1 MKNLQELINV
11 HIPVMSAQ
19 VLEYLNLQPGGLYI
33 DGTIGAGGHA
43 AQILSKLS
51 NEGKLIGIDRDAEAL
66 EICYERFSAFADQIS
81 LHHSSYHN
89 LSKIMGVNGLS
100 KANGILLDLGISSLQ
115 INSED
120 RGFSFQSNALADM
133 RFDQTKGQTAKDLI
147 RKSSEKELADI
158 IYQFG
163 EERKS
168 RRISNS
174 IKKIKNLSTTMDL
187 KEAIRKSTPPHHRN
201 KTHAR
206 VFQAI
211 RIAVNDEIDKLKIKS
226 ILNSLD
232 FKINTVNDI
241 SAGVTI
247 PQYRHDVNRECDV
260 VEEILRIHGYNNI
273 PIDKNVKFSISSL
286 LNKTHK
292 YQNIISDYLSSIG
305 FNEIMN
311 NSCLLYTSPSP
322 RDGLLSRMPSSA

>member
-51 NEGKLIGIDRDAEAL
+51 NKGKLIGIDRDAEAL

-89 LSKIMGVNGLS
+89 LSKIMGIDGPS
-100 KANGILLDLGISSLQ
+100 RANGILLDLGISSLQ

-120 RGFSFQSNALADM
+120 RGFSFQSNALVDM

-211 RIAVNDEIDKLKIKS
+211 RIAVNDEIDKLKSFLKIFLDYLEIGGRLVVISYHSIEDRIVKHSFRQLNNESKVELLTRKPLTPSTGEIK
-226 ILNSLD
+226 
-232 FKINTVNDI
+232 
-241 SAGVTI
+241 
-247 PQYRHDVNRECDV
+247 
-260 VEEILRIHGYNNI
+260 
-273 PIDKNVKFSISSL
+273 
-286 LNKTHK
+286 LNK
-292 YQNIISDYLSSIG
+292 
-305 FNEIMN
+305 
-311 NSCLLYTSPSP
+311 
-322 RDGLLSRMPSSA
+322 RSRSAKMRVLERVL

>member
-51 NEGKLIGIDRDAEAL
+51 NKGKLIGIDRDAEAL

-89 LSKIMGVNGLS
+89 LSKIMGINGLS

-120 RGFSFQSNALADM
+120 RGFSFQSNALVDM

-211 RIAVNDEIDKLKIKS
+211 RIAVNDEIDKLKSFLKIFLDYLEIGGRLVVISYHSIEDRIVKHSFRQLNNESKVELLTRKPLTPSTGEIK
-226 ILNSLD
+226 
-232 FKINTVNDI
+232 
-241 SAGVTI
+241 
-247 PQYRHDVNRECDV
+247 
-260 VEEILRIHGYNNI
+260 
-273 PIDKNVKFSISSL
+273 
-286 LNKTHK
+286 LNK
-292 YQNIISDYLSSIG
+292 
-305 FNEIMN
+305 
-311 NSCLLYTSPSP
+311 
-322 RDGLLSRMPSSA
+322 RSRSAKMRALERVL

>member
-51 NEGKLIGIDRDAEAL
+51 NKGKLIGIDRDAEAL

-89 LSKIMGVNGLS
+89 LSKIMGINGPS
-100 KANGILLDLGISSLQ
+100 RANGILLDLGISSLQ

-120 RGFSFQSNALADM
+120 RGFSFQSNALVDM

-147 RKSSEKELADI
+147 RESSEKELADI

-211 RIAVNDEIDKLKIKS
+211 RIAVNDEIDKLKSFLKIFLDYLEIGGRLVVISYHSIEDRIVKHSFRQLNNEYKVELLTKKPLTPSTDEIK
-226 ILNSLD
+226 
-232 FKINTVNDI
+232 
-241 SAGVTI
+241 
-247 PQYRHDVNRECDV
+247 
-260 VEEILRIHGYNNI
+260 
-273 PIDKNVKFSISSL
+273 
-286 LNKTHK
+286 LNK
-292 YQNIISDYLSSIG
+292 
-305 FNEIMN
+305 
-311 NSCLLYTSPSP
+311 
-322 RDGLLSRMPSSA
+322 RSRSAKMRALERVL

>member
-51 NEGKLIGIDRDAEAL
+51 NKGKLIGIDRDAEAL

-89 LSKIMGVNGLS
+89 LSKIMGINGPS
-100 KANGILLDLGISSLQ
+100 RASGILLDLGISSLQ

-120 RGFSFQSNALADM
+120 RGFSFQSNALVDM

-211 RIAVNDEIDKLKIKS
+211 RIAVNDEIDKLKSFLKIFLDYLEIGGRLVVISYHSIEDRIVKHSFRQLNNEYKVELLTKKPLTPSTDEIK
-226 ILNSLD
+226 
-232 FKINTVNDI
+232 
-241 SAGVTI
+241 
-247 PQYRHDVNRECDV
+247 
-260 VEEILRIHGYNNI
+260 
-273 PIDKNVKFSISSL
+273 
-286 LNKTHK
+286 LNK
-292 YQNIISDYLSSIG
+292 
-305 FNEIMN
+305 
-311 NSCLLYTSPSP
+311 
-322 RDGLLSRMPSSA
+322 RSRSAKMRALERVV

>member
-51 NEGKLIGIDRDAEAL
+51 NKGKLIGIDRDAEAL

-89 LSKIMGVNGLS
+89 LSKIMGIKGPS
-100 KANGILLDLGISSLQ
+100 RANGILLDLGISSLQ

-120 RGFSFQSNALADM
+120 RGFSFQSNALVDM

-147 RKSSEKELADI
+147 RESSEKELADI

-211 RIAVNDEIDKLKIKS
+211 RIAVNDEIDKLKSFLKIFLDYLEIGGRLVVISYHSIEDRIVKHSFRQLNNESKVELLTKKPLTPSTDEIK
-226 ILNSLD
+226 
-232 FKINTVNDI
+232 
-241 SAGVTI
+241 
-247 PQYRHDVNRECDV
+247 
-260 VEEILRIHGYNNI
+260 
-273 PIDKNVKFSISSL
+273 
-286 LNKTHK
+286 LNK
-292 YQNIISDYLSSIG
+292 
-305 FNEIMN
+305 
-311 NSCLLYTSPSP
+311 
-322 RDGLLSRMPSSA
+322 RSRSAKMRALERVV

>member
-51 NEGKLIGIDRDAEAL
+51 NKGKLIGIDRDAEAL

-89 LSKIMGVNGLS
+89 LSRIMGINGPAR
-100 KANGILLDLGISSLQ
+100 ANGILLDLGISSLQ

-120 RGFSFQSNALADM
+120 RGFSFQSNALVDM

-211 RIAVNDEIDKLKIKS
+211 RIAVNDEIDKLKSFLKIFLDYLEIGGRLVVISYHSIEDRIVKHSFRQLNNESKVELLTRKPLTPSTGEIK
-226 ILNSLD
+226 
-232 FKINTVNDI
+232 
-241 SAGVTI
+241 
-247 PQYRHDVNRECDV
+247 
-260 VEEILRIHGYNNI
+260 
-273 PIDKNVKFSISSL
+273 
-286 LNKTHK
+286 LNK
-292 YQNIISDYLSSIG
+292 
-305 FNEIMN
+305 
-311 NSCLLYTSPSP
+311 
-322 RDGLLSRMPSSA
+322 RSRSAKMRALERVL

>member
-51 NEGKLIGIDRDAEAL
+51 NKGKLIGIDRDAEAL

-89 LSKIMGVNGLS
+89 LSKIMGIKGPS
-100 KANGILLDLGISSLQ
+100 RANGILLDLGISSLQ

-120 RGFSFQSNALADM
+120 RGFSFQSNALVDM

-211 RIAVNDEIDKLKIKS
+211 RIAVNDEIDKLKSFLKIFLDYLEIGGRLVVISYHSIEDRIVKHSFRQLNNESKVELLTRKPLTPSTGEIK
-226 ILNSLD
+226 
-232 FKINTVNDI
+232 
-241 SAGVTI
+241 
-247 PQYRHDVNRECDV
+247 
-260 VEEILRIHGYNNI
+260 
-273 PIDKNVKFSISSL
+273 
-286 LNKTHK
+286 LNK
-292 YQNIISDYLSSIG
+292 
-305 FNEIMN
+305 
-311 NSCLLYTSPSP
+311 
-322 RDGLLSRMPSSA
+322 RSRSAKMRALERVL

>member
-51 NEGKLIGIDRDAEAL
+51 NKGKLIGIDRDAEAL

-89 LSKIMGVNGLS
+89 LSKIMGINGPS
-100 KANGILLDLGISSLQ
+100 RANGILLDLGISSLQ

-120 RGFSFQSNALADM
+120 RGFSFQSNALVDM

-211 RIAVNDEIDKLKIKS
+211 RIAVNDEIDKLKSFLKIFLDYLEIGGRLVVISYHSIEDRIVKHSFRQLNNESKVELLTRKPLTPSTVEIK
-226 ILNSLD
+226 
-232 FKINTVNDI
+232 
-241 SAGVTI
+241 
-247 PQYRHDVNRECDV
+247 
-260 VEEILRIHGYNNI
+260 
-273 PIDKNVKFSISSL
+273 
-286 LNKTHK
+286 LNK
-292 YQNIISDYLSSIG
+292 
-305 FNEIMN
+305 
-311 NSCLLYTSPSP
+311 
-322 RDGLLSRMPSSA
+322 RSRSAKMRALERVL

>member
-51 NEGKLIGIDRDAEAL
+51 NKGKLIGIDRDAEAL

-89 LSKIMGVNGLS
+89 LSKIMGVNGPS

-120 RGFSFQSNALADM
+120 RGFSFQSNALVDM

-211 RIAVNDEIDKLKIKS
+211 RIAVNDEIDKLKSFLKIFLDYLEIGGRLVVISYHSIEDRIVKHSFRQLNNESKVELLTKKPLTPSTDEIK
-226 ILNSLD
+226 
-232 FKINTVNDI
+232 
-241 SAGVTI
+241 
-247 PQYRHDVNRECDV
+247 
-260 VEEILRIHGYNNI
+260 
-273 PIDKNVKFSISSL
+273 
-286 LNKTHK
+286 LNK
-292 YQNIISDYLSSIG
+292 
-305 FNEIMN
+305 
-311 NSCLLYTSPSP
+311 
-322 RDGLLSRMPSSA
+322 RSRSAKMRALERVI

>member
-33 DGTIGAGGHA
+33 DGTIGTGGHA

-51 NEGKLIGIDRDAEAL
+51 NKGKLIGIDRDAEAL

-89 LSKIMGVNGLS
+89 LSKIMDINGPS
-100 KANGILLDLGISSLQ
+100 RANGILLDLGISSLQ

-120 RGFSFQSNALADM
+120 RGFSFQSNALVDM

-211 RIAVNDEIDKLKIKS
+211 RIAVNDEIDKLKSFLKIFLDYLEIGGRLVVISYHSIEDRIVKHSFRQLNNESKVELLTRKPLTPSTVEIK
-226 ILNSLD
+226 
-232 FKINTVNDI
+232 
-241 SAGVTI
+241 
-247 PQYRHDVNRECDV
+247 
-260 VEEILRIHGYNNI
+260 
-273 PIDKNVKFSISSL
+273 
-286 LNKTHK
+286 LNK
-292 YQNIISDYLSSIG
+292 
-305 FNEIMN
+305 
-311 NSCLLYTSPSP
+311 
-322 RDGLLSRMPSSA
+322 RSRSAKMRALERVL

>member
-51 NEGKLIGIDRDAEAL
+51 NKGKLIGIDRDAEAL

-89 LSKIMGVNGLS
+89 LSKIMGINGPS
-100 KANGILLDLGISSLQ
+100 RANGILLDLGISSLQ

-120 RGFSFQSNALADM
+120 RGFSFQSNALVDM

-147 RKSSEKELADI
+147 RESSEKELADI

-211 RIAVNDEIDKLKIKS
+211 RIAVNDEIDKLKSFLKIFLDYLEIGGRLVVISYHSIEDRIVKHSFRQLNNEYKVELLTKKPLTPSTDEIK
-226 ILNSLD
+226 
-232 FKINTVNDI
+232 
-241 SAGVTI
+241 
-247 PQYRHDVNRECDV
+247 
-260 VEEILRIHGYNNI
+260 
-273 PIDKNVKFSISSL
+273 
-286 LNKTHK
+286 LNK
-292 YQNIISDYLSSIG
+292 
-305 FNEIMN
+305 
-311 NSCLLYTSPSP
+311 
-322 RDGLLSRMPSSA
+322 RSRSAKMRALERVV

>member
-51 NEGKLIGIDRDAEAL
+51 NKGKLIGIDRDAEAL

-89 LSKIMGVNGLS
+89 LSKIMGINGPS
-100 KANGILLDLGISSLQ
+100 RASGILLDLGISSLQ

-120 RGFSFQSNALADM
+120 RGFSFQSNALVDM

-147 RKSSEKELADI
+147 RESSEKELADI

-211 RIAVNDEIDKLKIKS
+211 RIAVNDEIDKLKSFLKIFLDYLEIGGRLVVISYHSIEDRIVKHSFRQLNNEYKVELLTKKPLTPSTDEIK
-226 ILNSLD
+226 
-232 FKINTVNDI
+232 
-241 SAGVTI
+241 
-247 PQYRHDVNRECDV
+247 
-260 VEEILRIHGYNNI
+260 
-273 PIDKNVKFSISSL
+273 
-286 LNKTHK
+286 LNK
-292 YQNIISDYLSSIG
+292 
-305 FNEIMN
+305 
-311 NSCLLYTSPSP
+311 
-322 RDGLLSRMPSSA
+322 RSRSAKMRALERVL

>member
-11 HIPVMSAQ
+11 HIPVMSTQ

-51 NEGKLIGIDRDAEAL
+51 NKGKLIGIDRDAEAL

-89 LSKIMGVNGLS
+89 LSKIMGINGPS
-100 KANGILLDLGISSLQ
+100 RANGILLDLGISSLQ

-120 RGFSFQSNALADM
+120 RGFSFQSNALVDM

-158 IYQFG
+158 IYQFS

-174 IKKIKNLSTTMDL
+174 IKKIKSLSTTMDL

-211 RIAVNDEIDKLKIKS
+211 RIAVNDEIDKLKSFLKIFLDYLEIGGRLVVISYHSIEDRIVKHSFRQLNNESKVELLTRKPLTPSTGEIK
-226 ILNSLD
+226 
-232 FKINTVNDI
+232 
-241 SAGVTI
+241 
-247 PQYRHDVNRECDV
+247 
-260 VEEILRIHGYNNI
+260 
-273 PIDKNVKFSISSL
+273 
-286 LNKTHK
+286 LNK
-292 YQNIISDYLSSIG
+292 
-305 FNEIMN
+305 
-311 NSCLLYTSPSP
+311 
-322 RDGLLSRMPSSA
+322 RSRSAKMRALERVL

>member
-11 HIPVMSAQ
+11 HIPVMSTQ

-51 NEGKLIGIDRDAEAL
+51 NKGKLIGIDRDAEAL

-89 LSKIMGVNGLS
+89 LSKIMGINGPS
-100 KANGILLDLGISSLQ
+100 RANGILLDLGISSLQ

-120 RGFSFQSNALADM
+120 RGFSFQSNALVDM

-211 RIAVNDEIDKLKIKS
+211 RIAVNDEIDKLKSFLKIFLDYLEIGGRLVVISYHSIEDRIVKHSFRQLNNESKVELLTRKPLTPSTGEIK
-226 ILNSLD
+226 
-232 FKINTVNDI
+232 
-241 SAGVTI
+241 
-247 PQYRHDVNRECDV
+247 
-260 VEEILRIHGYNNI
+260 
-273 PIDKNVKFSISSL
+273 
-286 LNKTHK
+286 LNK
-292 YQNIISDYLSSIG
+292 
-305 FNEIMN
+305 
-311 NSCLLYTSPSP
+311 
-322 RDGLLSRMPSSA
+322 RSRSAKMRALERVL

>member
-51 NEGKLIGIDRDAEAL
+51 NKGKLIGIDRDAEAL
-66 EICYERFSAFADQIS
+66 EICYELFSAFADQIS

-89 LSKIMGVNGLS
+89 LSKIMGINGPS
-100 KANGILLDLGISSLQ
+100 RANGILLDLGISSLQ

-120 RGFSFQSNALADM
+120 RGFSFQSNALVDM

-147 RKSSEKELADI
+147 RESSEKELADI

-211 RIAVNDEIDKLKIKS
+211 RIAVNDEIDKLKSFLKIFLDYLEIGGRLVVISYHSIEDRIVKHSFRQLNNESKVELLTRKPLTPSTGEIK
-226 ILNSLD
+226 
-232 FKINTVNDI
+232 
-241 SAGVTI
+241 
-247 PQYRHDVNRECDV
+247 
-260 VEEILRIHGYNNI
+260 
-273 PIDKNVKFSISSL
+273 
-286 LNKTHK
+286 LNK
-292 YQNIISDYLSSIG
+292 
-305 FNEIMN
+305 
-311 NSCLLYTSPSP
+311 
-322 RDGLLSRMPSSA
+322 RSRSAKMRALERVL

>member
-51 NEGKLIGIDRDAEAL
+51 NKGKLIGIDRDAEAL

-89 LSKIMGVNGLS
+89 LSKIMGINGPS
-100 KANGILLDLGISSLQ
+100 RANGILLDLGISSLQ

-120 RGFSFQSNALADM
+120 RGFSFQSNALVDM

-211 RIAVNDEIDKLKIKS
+211 RIAVNDEIDKLKSFLKIFLDYLEIGGRLVVISYHSIEDRIVKHSFRQLNNESKVELLTKKPLTPSTDEIK
-226 ILNSLD
+226 
-232 FKINTVNDI
+232 
-241 SAGVTI
+241 
-247 PQYRHDVNRECDV
+247 
-260 VEEILRIHGYNNI
+260 
-273 PIDKNVKFSISSL
+273 
-286 LNKTHK
+286 LNK
-292 YQNIISDYLSSIG
+292 
-305 FNEIMN
+305 
-311 NSCLLYTSPSP
+311 
-322 RDGLLSRMPSSA
+322 RSRSAKMRALERVI

>member
-11 HIPVMSAQ
+11 HIPVMSTQ

-51 NEGKLIGIDRDAEAL
+51 NKGKLIGIDQDAEAL

-89 LSKIMGVNGLS
+89 LSKIMGINGPS
-100 KANGILLDLGISSLQ
+100 RANGILLDLGISSLQ

-120 RGFSFQSNALADM
+120 RGFSFQSNALVDM

-211 RIAVNDEIDKLKIKS
+211 RIAVNDEIDKLKSFLKIFLDYLEIGGRLVVISYHSIEDRIVKHSFRQLNNESKVELLTKKPLTPSTDEIK
-226 ILNSLD
+226 
-232 FKINTVNDI
+232 
-241 SAGVTI
+241 
-247 PQYRHDVNRECDV
+247 
-260 VEEILRIHGYNNI
+260 
-273 PIDKNVKFSISSL
+273 
-286 LNKTHK
+286 LNK
-292 YQNIISDYLSSIG
+292 
-305 FNEIMN
+305 
-311 NSCLLYTSPSP
+311 
-322 RDGLLSRMPSSA
+322 RSRSAKMRALERVI

>member
-11 HIPVMSAQ
+11 HIPVMSTQ

-33 DGTIGAGGHA
+33 DGTIRAGGHA

-51 NEGKLIGIDRDAEAL
+51 NKGKLIGIDRDAEAL

-89 LSKIMGVNGLS
+89 LSKIMGINGPS
-100 KANGILLDLGISSLQ
+100 RANGILLDLGISSLQ

-120 RGFSFQSNALADM
+120 RGFSFPSNALVDM

-147 RKSSEKELADI
+147 RESSEKELADI

-211 RIAVNDEIDKLKIKS
+211 RIAVNDEIDKLKSFLKIFLDYLEIGGRLVVISYHSIEDRIVKHSFRQLNNESKVELLTKKPLTPSTDEIK
-226 ILNSLD
+226 
-232 FKINTVNDI
+232 
-241 SAGVTI
+241 
-247 PQYRHDVNRECDV
+247 
-260 VEEILRIHGYNNI
+260 
-273 PIDKNVKFSISSL
+273 
-286 LNKTHK
+286 LNK
-292 YQNIISDYLSSIG
+292 
-305 FNEIMN
+305 
-311 NSCLLYTSPSP
+311 
-322 RDGLLSRMPSSA
+322 RSRSAKMRALERVI

>member
-33 DGTIGAGGHA
+33 DGTIGTGGHA

-51 NEGKLIGIDRDAEAL
+51 NKGKLIGIDRDAEAL

-89 LSKIMGVNGLS
+89 LSKIMGINGPS
-100 KANGILLDLGISSLQ
+100 RANGILLDLGISSLQ

-120 RGFSFQSNALADM
+120 RGFSFQSNALVDM

-147 RKSSEKELADI
+147 RESSEKELADI

-211 RIAVNDEIDKLKIKS
+211 RIAVNDEIDKLKSFLKIFLDYLEIGGRLVVISYHSIEDRIVKHSFRQLNNESKVELLTKKPLTPSTDEIK
-226 ILNSLD
+226 
-232 FKINTVNDI
+232 
-241 SAGVTI
+241 
-247 PQYRHDVNRECDV
+247 
-260 VEEILRIHGYNNI
+260 
-273 PIDKNVKFSISSL
+273 
-286 LNKTHK
+286 LNK
-292 YQNIISDYLSSIG
+292 
-305 FNEIMN
+305 
-311 NSCLLYTSPSP
+311 
-322 RDGLLSRMPSSA
+322 RSRSAKMRALERVV

>member
-51 NEGKLIGIDRDAEAL
+51 NKGKLIGIDRDAEAL

-89 LSKIMGVNGLS
+89 LSKIMGINGPS
-100 KANGILLDLGISSLQ
+100 RASGILLDLGISSLQ

-120 RGFSFQSNALADM
+120 RGFSFQSNALVDM

-147 RKSSEKELADI
+147 RESSEKELADI

-211 RIAVNDEIDKLKIKS
+211 RIAVNDEIDKLKSFLKIFLDYLEIGGRLVVISYHSIEDRIVKHSFRQLNNEYKVELLTKKPLTPSTDEIK
-226 ILNSLD
+226 
-232 FKINTVNDI
+232 
-241 SAGVTI
+241 
-247 PQYRHDVNRECDV
+247 
-260 VEEILRIHGYNNI
+260 
-273 PIDKNVKFSISSL
+273 
-286 LNKTHK
+286 LNK
-292 YQNIISDYLSSIG
+292 
-305 FNEIMN
+305 
-311 NSCLLYTSPSP
+311 
-322 RDGLLSRMPSSA
+322 RSRSAKMRALERVI

>member
-19 VLEYLNLQPGGLYI
+19 VLAYLNLQPGGLYI

-51 NEGKLIGIDRDAEAL
+51 NKGKLIGIDRDAEAL

-89 LSKIMGVNGLS
+89 LSKIMGINGPS
-100 KANGILLDLGISSLQ
+100 RANGILLDLGISSLQ

-120 RGFSFQSNALADM
+120 RGFSFQSNALVDM
-133 RFDQTKGQTAKDLI
+133 RFDQTKGLTAKDLI
-147 RKSSEKELADI
+147 RISSEKELADI

-211 RIAVNDEIDKLKIKS
+211 RIAVNDEIDKLKSFLKIFLDYLEIGGRLVVISYHSIEDRIVKHSFRQLNNEYKVELLTKKPLTPSTDEIK
-226 ILNSLD
+226 
-232 FKINTVNDI
+232 
-241 SAGVTI
+241 
-247 PQYRHDVNRECDV
+247 
-260 VEEILRIHGYNNI
+260 
-273 PIDKNVKFSISSL
+273 
-286 LNKTHK
+286 LNK
-292 YQNIISDYLSSIG
+292 
-305 FNEIMN
+305 
-311 NSCLLYTSPSP
+311 
-322 RDGLLSRMPSSA
+322 RSRSAKMRALERVI

>member
-89 LSKIMGVNGLS
+89 LSKIMGINGPAR
-100 KANGILLDLGISSLQ
+100 ANGILLDLGISSLQ

-211 RIAVNDEIDKLKIKS
+211 RIAVNDEIDKLKSFLKIFLDYLEIGGRLVVISYHSIEDRIVKHSFRQLKNESKVELLTRKPLTPSTGEIK
-226 ILNSLD
+226 
-232 FKINTVNDI
+232 
-241 SAGVTI
+241 
-247 PQYRHDVNRECDV
+247 
-260 VEEILRIHGYNNI
+260 
-273 PIDKNVKFSISSL
+273 
-286 LNKTHK
+286 LNK
-292 YQNIISDYLSSIG
+292 
-305 FNEIMN
+305 
-311 NSCLLYTSPSP
+311 
-322 RDGLLSRMPSSA
+322 RSRSAKMRVLERVL

>member
-11 HIPVMSAQ
+11 HIPVMSTQ

-51 NEGKLIGIDRDAEAL
+51 NKGKLIGIDRDAEAL

-89 LSKIMGVNGLS
+89 LSKIMGINGPS
-100 KANGILLDLGISSLQ
+100 RANGILLDLGISSLQ

-120 RGFSFQSNALADM
+120 RGFSFQSNALVDM

-168 RRISNS
+168 KRISNS

-211 RIAVNDEIDKLKIKS
+211 RIAVNDEIDKLKSFLKIFLDYLEIGGRLVIISYHSIEDRIVKHSFRQLNNESKVELLTRKPITPSTAEIK
-226 ILNSLD
+226 
-232 FKINTVNDI
+232 
-241 SAGVTI
+241 
-247 PQYRHDVNRECDV
+247 
-260 VEEILRIHGYNNI
+260 
-273 PIDKNVKFSISSL
+273 
-286 LNKTHK
+286 LNK
-292 YQNIISDYLSSIG
+292 
-305 FNEIMN
+305 
-311 NSCLLYTSPSP
+311 
-322 RDGLLSRMPSSA
+322 RSRSAKMRALERVL

>member
-51 NEGKLIGIDRDAEAL
+51 NKGKLIGIDRDAEAL

-89 LSKIMGVNGLS
+89 LSKIMGINGPS
-100 KANGILLDLGISSLQ
+100 RANGILLDLGISSLQ

-120 RGFSFQSNALADM
+120 RGFSFQSNALVDM

-147 RKSSEKELADI
+147 RESSEKELADI

-211 RIAVNDEIDKLKIKS
+211 RIAVNDEIDKLKSFLKIFLDYLEIGGRLVVISYHSIEDRIVKHSFRQLNNESKVELLTKKPLTPSTDEIK
-226 ILNSLD
+226 
-232 FKINTVNDI
+232 
-241 SAGVTI
+241 
-247 PQYRHDVNRECDV
+247 
-260 VEEILRIHGYNNI
+260 
-273 PIDKNVKFSISSL
+273 
-286 LNKTHK
+286 LNK
-292 YQNIISDYLSSIG
+292 
-305 FNEIMN
+305 
-311 NSCLLYTSPSP
+311 
-322 RDGLLSRMPSSA
+322 RSRSAKMRALERVI

>member
-51 NEGKLIGIDRDAEAL
+51 NKGKLIGIDRDAEAL

-89 LSKIMGVNGLS
+89 LSKIMGIKGPS
-100 KANGILLDLGISSLQ
+100 RANGILLDLGISSLQ

-120 RGFSFQSNALADM
+120 RGFSFQSNALVDM

-211 RIAVNDEIDKLKIKS
+211 RIAVNDEIDKLKSFLKIFLDYLEIGGRLVVISYHSIEDRIVKHSFRQLNNESKVELLTRKPLTPSTVEIK
-226 ILNSLD
+226 
-232 FKINTVNDI
+232 
-241 SAGVTI
+241 
-247 PQYRHDVNRECDV
+247 
-260 VEEILRIHGYNNI
+260 
-273 PIDKNVKFSISSL
+273 
-286 LNKTHK
+286 LNK
-292 YQNIISDYLSSIG
+292 
-305 FNEIMN
+305 
-311 NSCLLYTSPSP
+311 
-322 RDGLLSRMPSSA
+322 RSRSAKMRALERVL

>member
-19 VLEYLNLQPGGLYI
+19 VLEYLNLKPGGLYI

-51 NEGKLIGIDRDAEAL
+51 NKGKLIGIDRDAEAL

-89 LSKIMGVNGLS
+89 LSRIMGINGPAR
-100 KANGILLDLGISSLQ
+100 ANGILLDLGISSLQ

-211 RIAVNDEIDKLKIKS
+211 RIAVNDEIDKLKSFLKIFLDYLEIGGRLVVISYHSIEDRIVKHSFRQLNNESKVELLTRKPLTPSTGEIK
-226 ILNSLD
+226 
-232 FKINTVNDI
+232 
-241 SAGVTI
+241 
-247 PQYRHDVNRECDV
+247 
-260 VEEILRIHGYNNI
+260 
-273 PIDKNVKFSISSL
+273 
-286 LNKTHK
+286 LNK
-292 YQNIISDYLSSIG
+292 
-305 FNEIMN
+305 
-311 NSCLLYTSPSP
+311 
-322 RDGLLSRMPSSA
+322 RSRSAKMRALERVL

>member
-1 MKNLQELINV
+1 MGING
-11 HIPVMSAQ
+11 PA
-19 VLEYLNLQPGGLYI
+19 
-33 DGTIGAGGHA
+33 
-43 AQILSKLS
+43 
-51 NEGKLIGIDRDAEAL
+51 R
-66 EICYERFSAFADQIS
+66 
-81 LHHSSYHN
+81 
-89 LSKIMGVNGLS
+89 
-100 KANGILLDLGISSLQ
+100 ANGILLDLGISSLQ

-211 RIAVNDEIDKLKIKS
+211 RIAVNDEIDKLKSFLKIFLDYLEIGGRLVVISYHSIEDRIVKHSFRQLNNESKVELLTRKPLTPSTVEIK
-226 ILNSLD
+226 
-232 FKINTVNDI
+232 
-241 SAGVTI
+241 
-247 PQYRHDVNRECDV
+247 
-260 VEEILRIHGYNNI
+260 
-273 PIDKNVKFSISSL
+273 
-286 LNKTHK
+286 LNK
-292 YQNIISDYLSSIG
+292 
-305 FNEIMN
+305 
-311 NSCLLYTSPSP
+311 
-322 RDGLLSRMPSSA
+322 RSRSAKMRALERVL

>member
-89 LSKIMGVNGLS
+89 LSKIMGIKGPS
-100 KANGILLDLGISSLQ
+100 RANGILLDLGISSLQ

-120 RGFSFQSNALADM
+120 RGFSFQSNALVDM

-211 RIAVNDEIDKLKIKS
+211 RIAVNDEIDKLKSFLKIFLDYLEIGGRLVVISYHSIEDRIVKHSFRQLNNESKVELLTRKPLTPSTGEIK
-226 ILNSLD
+226 
-232 FKINTVNDI
+232 
-241 SAGVTI
+241 
-247 PQYRHDVNRECDV
+247 
-260 VEEILRIHGYNNI
+260 
-273 PIDKNVKFSISSL
+273 
-286 LNKTHK
+286 LNK
-292 YQNIISDYLSSIG
+292 
-305 FNEIMN
+305 
-311 NSCLLYTSPSP
+311 
-322 RDGLLSRMPSSA
+322 RSRSAKMRALERVL

>member
-51 NEGKLIGIDRDAEAL
+51 NKGKLIGIDRDAEAL

-89 LSKIMGVNGLS
+89 LSKIMGINGPAR
-100 KANGILLDLGISSLQ
+100 ANGILLDLGISSLQ

-120 RGFSFQSNALADM
+120 RGFSFQSNALVDM

-211 RIAVNDEIDKLKIKS
+211 RIAVNDEIDKLKSFLKIFLDYLEIGGRLVVISYHSIEDRIVKHSFRQLNNESKVELLTRKPLTPSTGEIK
-226 ILNSLD
+226 
-232 FKINTVNDI
+232 
-241 SAGVTI
+241 
-247 PQYRHDVNRECDV
+247 
-260 VEEILRIHGYNNI
+260 
-273 PIDKNVKFSISSL
+273 
-286 LNKTHK
+286 LNK
-292 YQNIISDYLSSIG
+292 
-305 FNEIMN
+305 
-311 NSCLLYTSPSP
+311 
-322 RDGLLSRMPSSA
+322 RSRSAKMRALERVL

>member
-51 NEGKLIGIDRDAEAL
+51 NKGKLIGIDRDAEAL

-89 LSKIMGVNGLS
+89 LSRIMGINGPAR
-100 KANGILLDLGISSLQ
+100 ANGILLDLGISSLQ

-120 RGFSFQSNALADM
+120 RGFSFQSNALVDM

-211 RIAVNDEIDKLKIKS
+211 RIAVNDEIDKLKSFLKIFLDYLEIGGRLVVISYHSIEDRIVKHSFRQLNNEYKVELLTKKPLTPSTDEIK
-226 ILNSLD
+226 
-232 FKINTVNDI
+232 
-241 SAGVTI
+241 
-247 PQYRHDVNRECDV
+247 
-260 VEEILRIHGYNNI
+260 
-273 PIDKNVKFSISSL
+273 
-286 LNKTHK
+286 LNK
-292 YQNIISDYLSSIG
+292 
-305 FNEIMN
+305 
-311 NSCLLYTSPSP
+311 
-322 RDGLLSRMPSSA
+322 RSRSAKMRALERVI

>member
-19 VLEYLNLQPGGLYI
+19 VLEYLNLQPDGLYI

-51 NEGKLIGIDRDAEAL
+51 NKGKLIGIDRDAEAL

-89 LSKIMGVNGLS
+89 LSKIMGINGPS
-100 KANGILLDLGISSLQ
+100 RANGILLDLGISSLQ

-120 RGFSFQSNALADM
+120 RGFSFQSNALVDM

-211 RIAVNDEIDKLKIKS
+211 RIAVNDEIDKLKSFLKIFLDYLEIGGRLVVISYHSIEDRIVKHSFRQLNNESKVELLTKKPLTPSTDEIK
-226 ILNSLD
+226 
-232 FKINTVNDI
+232 
-241 SAGVTI
+241 
-247 PQYRHDVNRECDV
+247 
-260 VEEILRIHGYNNI
+260 
-273 PIDKNVKFSISSL
+273 
-286 LNKTHK
+286 LNK
-292 YQNIISDYLSSIG
+292 
-305 FNEIMN
+305 
-311 NSCLLYTSPSP
+311 
-322 RDGLLSRMPSSA
+322 RSRSAKMRVLERVL

>member
-33 DGTIGAGGHA
+33 DGTIGTGGHA

-51 NEGKLIGIDRDAEAL
+51 NKGKLIGIDRDAEAL

-89 LSKIMGVNGLS
+89 LSKIMGINGPS
-100 KANGILLDLGISSLQ
+100 RANGILLDLGISSLQ

-120 RGFSFQSNALADM
+120 RGFSFQSNALVDM

-211 RIAVNDEIDKLKIKS
+211 RIAVNDEIDKLKSFLKIFLDYLEIGGRLVVISYHSIEDRIVKHSFRQLNNESKVELLTRKPLTPSTGEIK
-226 ILNSLD
+226 
-232 FKINTVNDI
+232 
-241 SAGVTI
+241 
-247 PQYRHDVNRECDV
+247 
-260 VEEILRIHGYNNI
+260 
-273 PIDKNVKFSISSL
+273 
-286 LNKTHK
+286 LNK
-292 YQNIISDYLSSIG
+292 
-305 FNEIMN
+305 
-311 NSCLLYTSPSP
+311 
-322 RDGLLSRMPSSA
+322 RSRSAKMRALERVL